1 MTSKADE
8 AAAAEAAAKAA
19 EAGAGESQ
27 ADKASIAKLT
37 TERDAANLL
46 VTERDSTIET
56 HIKSID
62 ELTSANNKFA
72 GDAVSST
79 DMAKQLKDSQDALEE
94 SRKAFADQQVLLET
108 SNTTNSGLQSQMLT
122 TRRDAL
128 VSKYGMDVEKVA
140 ALDDVGLSALES
152 TLPGAQLATSNGGN
166 NSGKGLGLD
175 GSGPGS
181 VDVNS
186 MTERERLGSIIE
198 SLKPKT

>member
-8 AAAAEAAAKAA
+8 AAVAEAAAKAA

-37 TERDAANLL
+37 TELDASRLL
-46 VTERDSTIET
+46 VTERDATIET
-56 HIKSID
+56 HVKSLED
-62 ELTSANNKFA
+62 LTLANKKFA

-94 SRKAFADQQVLLET
+94 SRKTSTDLQTQLET

-152 TLPGAQLATSNGGN
+152 TLPGVQLAAPNGGN

-186 MTERERLGSIIE
+186 MTERERLGSVIE